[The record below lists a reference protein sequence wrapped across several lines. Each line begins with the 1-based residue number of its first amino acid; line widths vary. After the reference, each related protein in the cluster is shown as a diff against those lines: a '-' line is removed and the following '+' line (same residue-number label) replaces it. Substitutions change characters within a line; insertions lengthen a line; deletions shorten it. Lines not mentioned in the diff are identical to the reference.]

1 MIPQYINNILLAGNF
16 QEECLEL
23 TISLLNFF
31 ALSGYPVS
39 EEKAQ
44 IAQEIVTYLGF
55 EILKGQRQL
64 SNARKETICQCSEP
78 QSVHELEAF
87 LGIEMNSGNSGMNC
101 WSYPRAPFIGPMKH
115 RISLKEPGWKPQLQD
130 YLILEKTFK
139 FFTYERQA
147 VALSVFTQ
155 HLGEYKQAVAY
166 FSKQLDLVCQWW
178 PECLKAVAAIVLLI

>member
-39 EEKAQ
+39 EEKART
-44 IAQEIVTYLGF
+44 AHKIVTYLGF

-64 SNARKETICQCSEP
+64 SNARKEAICQCLEP
-78 QSVHELEAF
+78 QNVHELEAF

-101 WSYPRAPFIGPMKH
+101 
-115 RISLKEPGWKPQLQD
+115 
-130 YLILEKTFK
+130 
-139 FFTYERQA
+139 
-147 VALSVFTQ
+147 
-155 HLGEYKQAVAY
+155 
-166 FSKQLDLVCQWW
+166 
-178 PECLKAVAAIVLLI
+178 